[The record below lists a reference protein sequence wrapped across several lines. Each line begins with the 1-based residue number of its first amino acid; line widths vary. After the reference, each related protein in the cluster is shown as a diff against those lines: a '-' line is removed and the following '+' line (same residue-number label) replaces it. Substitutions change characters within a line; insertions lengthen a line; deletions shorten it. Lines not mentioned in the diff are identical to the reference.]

1 MGGRDMGRH
10 PGFDTTQVV
19 QAARDVFWD
28 KGYDSTSVPDL
39 ELATGLARSSLYH
52 AFENKRGVFDAA
64 VRDYLDTVVRP
75 RLRVLTAEP
84 RDPDAVLVYLQRL
97 VRALTQRPEDA
108 GRRGCLLIDSTAG
121 LASRDDAQRAV
132 VDAYRAE
139 LVDAFRHALRTRY
152 PALDDAGALRRARVL
167 TSLSISALVVART
180 STSDAVTTLEAALGQ
195 VAEWDGPAPD
205 AD

>member
-1 MGGRDMGRH
+1 MGRH

-28 KGYDSTSVPDL
+28 KGYDGASVPDL
-39 ELATGLARSSLYH
+39 EQATGLARSSLYH

-84 RDPDAVLVYLQRL
+84 GHPDAVLVYLRGL
-97 VRALTQRPEDA
+97 VEALGRRTEDA
-108 GRRGCLLIDSTAG
+108 ARRGCLLIDSTAG
-121 LASRDDAQRAV
+121 LAARDDAQRAV

-139 LVDAFRHALRTRY
+139 LVDAFRRGLSTRY
-152 PALDDAGALRRARVL
+152 PTLGSAEALRRARVL
-167 TSLSISALVVART
+167 TSLSVTALVVART
-180 STSDAVTTLEAALGQ
+180 STAGAVETLEAALGQ
-195 VAEWDGPAPD
+195 VAEWDGAAPR

>member
-1 MGGRDMGRH
+1 MGRH

-28 KGYDSTSVPDL
+28 KGYDGTSVPDL
-39 ELATGLARSSLYH
+39 EQATGLARSSLYH

-75 RLRVLTAEP
+75 RLRAVTAEP
-84 RDPDAVLVYLQRL
+84 GSPDGVVVYLRGL
-97 VRALTQRPEDA
+97 AEALARRTEDA
-108 GRRGCLLIDSTAG
+108 GRRGCLLIDSAAG
-121 LASRDDAQRAV
+121 LAARDDAQRAV

-139 LVDAFRHALRTRY
+139 LVDAFRHGLALRY
-152 PALDDAGALRRARVL
+152 PTLDGAEALRRARVL
-167 TSLSISALVVART
+167 TSLSVTALVVART
-180 STSDAVTTLEAALGQ
+180 STADAVETLEAALGQ
-195 VAEWDGPAPD
+195 IAEWDRAAPG